1 MNFIVRP
8 DNHPINSSL
17 EPDSPDPEPN
27 KNKSSTNRPE
37 GIQKQKIFE
46 EIKCITE
53 DVSRMPEGSEKIT
66 LDLLKNFLQ
75 SKLNGVANL
84 PSEEAIENTYENL
97 GNQLKNQYPNSQSI
111 KQILIDLKS
120 KTNISDIIIC
130 LRKLLKE
137 IRPLN
142 IREIVRPVTKAP
154 EGNSLISGQGIV
166 LFIGETGRGKSTT
179 IQLLAGCKMAEFIRN
194 A

>member
-17 EPDSPDPEPN
+17 EPNSPDPEPN

-66 LDLLKNFLQ
+66 LDL
-75 SKLNGVANL
+75 
-84 PSEEAIENTYENL
+84 
-97 GNQLKNQYPNSQSI
+97 LKNQYPNSQSI